1 MYMGHIF
8 KEQMI
13 RNCYRLENSRLL
25 SIVRRGLSMLI
36 PVIVFGAAA
45 YAILN
50 FPNDAFHAFITERY
64 EEIGGL
70 LEIIYR
76 VTFGMFSLI
85 LVAALSVSY
94 ALETKE
100 SIDMVPFYLI
110 TSIAS
115 FGSQMIMADGA
126 ERVEVLG
133 NKGCFVAMVIGLLSC
148 FLFSRLKRISCL
160 SLRRYTLGMEIIPA
174 NAIQSI
180 FPAAITIGCFAAVQY
195 AYLVAS
201 GGKSIYTLWAEGMQ
215 RMFDGMGNGF
225 FPALLFTV
233 LVHILWVFGFHGSH
247 MMETVAADSFSVV
260 GEEIIFSKS
269 FFDTFVMMGGCGTT
283 ICVLIGIFLFSRKKR
298 MRNIGKIAL
307 PTVLFNTNELLNFG
321 IPIMLN
327 PVLGIPFVCV
337 PVLAVTLS
345 YGATMLG
352 IVPHVTREITWTMP
366 IFFSGYIATGSAAG
380 SIMQLVIVI
389 LGVAVYAPFLRMYEE
404 IYELRMQDKIKN
416 LTEELKECEE
426 NCETP
431 GFLRRLD
438 DSGMVARMLLQEL
451 RQAVQQR
458 QLYLLYQPQV
468 DGEGNYI
475 GAEALLRWQHP
486 EYGYIYPPLII
497 CLAKEGEMPPELE
510 RMLFDMAIGGI
521 QKVSAECGEKFKISV
536 NITAHSL
543 EWEIEEYIKAKL
555 EEYHVPADRLWL
567 EITEQDALIHSETAR
582 NKLGLLREEGHVLLI
597 DDFGMGHTS
606 LNYLQSEY
614 FGVVKLDGSLV
625 RHITDQ
631 ETDRKLA
638 ASVMELGKKL
648 GVRVIAECVETEEQ
662 QELLKELGCDWYQG
676 YLFGKP
682 AVLEQFIRDMQR
694 NGRG

>member
-1 MYMGHIF
+1 MM
-8 KEQMI
+8 
-13 RNCYRLENSRLL
+13 
-25 SIVRRGLSMLI
+25 I

-64 EEIGGL
+64 AGIGGL

-85 LVAALSVSY
+85 LVVALSVSY
-94 ALETKE
+94 ALEMKE
-100 SIDMVPFYLI
+100 SIDMVPFYII

-115 FGSQMIMADGA
+115 FGSQMIMADDA

-133 NKGCFVAMVIGLLSC
+133 NKGCFVAMVVGLLSC
-148 FLFSRLKRISCL
+148 FLFSRLKRIPRL

-180 FPAAITIGCFAAVQY
+180 FPGAITIGCFAAVQY

-233 LVHILWVFGFHGSH
+233 LVHILWVLGFHGSH
-247 MMETVAADSFSVV
+247 MMETVAVDSFSAV

-321 IPIMLN
+321 IPILLN

-345 YGATMLG
+345 YGATALG

-366 IFFSGYIATGSAAG
+366 VFFSGYIATGSAAG
-380 SIMQLVIVI
+380 CMLQLVIVI
-389 LGVAVYAPFLRMYEE
+389 LGVAIYAPFLRMYEE
-404 IYELRMQDKIKN
+404 IYELRMQDKINK

-431 GFLRRLD
+431 HFLRRLD

-451 RQAVQQR
+451 RQAVKLR

-486 EYGYIYPPLII
+486 EYGFIYPPLII
-497 CLAKEGEMPPELE
+497 CLAKEGDMLPELE
-510 RMLFDMAIGGI
+510 RMLLDMVIGGI

-555 EEYHVPADRLWL
+555 AQYQVPADRLWL
-567 EITEQDALIHSETAR
+567 ELTEQDALIHSETAR
-582 NKLGLLREEGHVLLI
+582 NKLGLLRKEGHVLLI

-625 RHITDQ
+625 RHITER

-638 ASVMELGKKL
+638 ASVMDLGKKL

-662 QELLKELGCDWYQG
+662 SELLKELGCDWYQG

-682 AVLEQFIRDMQR
+682 AALEQFIRDMKKNR
-694 NGRG
+694 AR